1 MGPRELYFHV
11 ETKVALRRISF
22 AANGSGLRSQ
32 GEIMKLVQRNVHQS
46 GPSSAYVN
54 RSVTAWSLALFAF
67 SLLGA
72 QRAEASCGVIEIA
85 KGDIKIESK
94 GKVSAGAA
102 QSKVCEGDAIIAGTQ
117 SRAKVKMADGNELNI
132 SPESRI
138 VLETYQYKPTDN
150 KKKVLLNVV
159 YGKVRAATAKENM
172 YNDAAADG
180 QANSFQVKT
189 KAAVA
194 GVRGTDFL
202 TSFSPQTNKAEVV
215 TFKGEV
221 MVGQMGPG
229 GVILNPVAV
238 GAGQK
243 TEAVPGAPPAPPKV
257 VPPTEMQQMSQDSV
271 AAKDDPPRSAVADQR
286 ANNDSKDDKK
296 DSNEGGGRGEGQGRG
311 NSAGANTD
319 QKDDAGNG
327 GSNSG
332 SNSGPNSNGG
342 GKSTAGTSGGGSA
355 SGGSESG
362 SSGGSTTTARGG
374 SGGPAPSAGGSK
386 GNRAPAMTTGTAPVA
401 GPAPTGASMGSMID
415 ARDLGTAPIAGPALP
430 TVGSNIPA
438 FVPPPR
444 IDAVLP
450 PQPVCEFCNQQIE
463 SGPAKVNVRVT
474 IGN

>member
-1 MGPRELYFHV
+1 
-11 ETKVALRRISF
+11 
-22 AANGSGLRSQ
+22 
-32 GEIMKLVQRNVHQS
+32 MKLDQHPV
-46 GPSSAYVN
+46 SSPITKSN
-54 RSVTAWSLALFAF
+54 RFATRLVVLGF
-67 SLLGA
+67 SLFSA
-72 QRAEASCGVIEIA
+72 QYADAACGVIEIA

-94 GKVSAGAA
+94 GKVTAGAA
-102 QSKVCEGDAIIAGTQ
+102 QSKVCEGDAIVAGPQ

-202 TSFSPQTNKAEVV
+202 TSFNMQTNKAEVV

-243 TEAVPGAPPAPPKV
+243 TEAIPGAPPAPPKI
-257 VPPTEMQQMSQDSV
+257 VPPTEMQQMSSDSV
-271 AAKDDPPRSAVADQR
+271 AAKDDPPRATVADQR
-286 ANNDSKDDKK
+286 ANNERKDEKKDSNSQGNGQGQNSAGGGSDKK
-296 DSNEGGGRGEGQGRG
+296 DS
-311 NSAGANTD
+311 
-319 QKDDAGNG
+319 G
-327 GSNSG
+327 GSSGTASSG
-332 SNSGPNSNGG
+332 SGSTTGG
-342 GKSTAGTSGGGSA
+342 TRTPATTSGGT
-355 SGGSESG
+355 
-362 SSGGSTTTARGG
+362 ST
-374 SGGPAPSAGGSK
+374 
-386 GNRAPAMTTGTAPVA
+386 A
-401 GPAPTGASMGSMID
+401 GPAPTGPSTGSMID
-415 ARDLGTAPIAGPALP
+415 AKDLGTAPLAGPALP
-430 TVGSNIPA
+430 TTGTSIPV
-438 FVPPPR
+438 FVPPPT

-450 PQPVCEFCNQQIE
+450 PPPVCEFCNQQIE

>member
-1 MGPRELYFHV
+1 
-11 ETKVALRRISF
+11 
-22 AANGSGLRSQ
+22 
-32 GEIMKLVQRNVHQS
+32 MKLDQDPV
-46 GPSSAYVN
+46 SSPITKSF
-54 RSVTAWSLALFAF
+54 RFATLLVGLGL

-72 QRAEASCGVIEIA
+72 QSAEAACGVIEIA

-94 GKVSAGAA
+94 GKVTAGAA
-102 QSKVCEGDAIIAGTQ
+102 QSKVCEGDAIVAGPQ

-202 TSFSPQTNKAEVV
+202 TSFNMQTNKAEVV

-243 TEAVPGAPPAPPKV
+243 TEAIPGAPPAPPKI
-257 VPPTEMQQMSQDSV
+257 VPPTEMQQMSSESV
-271 AAKDDPPRSAVADQR
+271 AAKDDPPRAAVADQR
-286 ANNDSKDDKK
+286 ANNEKKDENKNSNSQGNGQGQNASGGNASDKK
-296 DSNEGGGRGEGQGRG
+296 NSNASGGTA
-311 NSAGANTD
+311 STD
-319 QKDDAGNG
+319 
-327 GSNSG
+327 SG
-332 SNSGPNSNGG
+332 SSSG
-342 GKSTAGTSGGGSA
+342 STSSGSSTSTRTPATTSGGT
-355 SGGSESG
+355 
-362 SSGGSTTTARGG
+362 ST
-374 SGGPAPSAGGSK
+374 
-386 GNRAPAMTTGTAPVA
+386 A
-401 GPAPTGASMGSMID
+401 GPAPTGPSTGSMID
-415 ARDLGTAPIAGPALP
+415 AKDLGTAPLAGPALP
-430 TVGSNIPA
+430 TTGTSIPV
-438 FVPPPR
+438 FVPPPT

-450 PQPVCEFCNQQIE
+450 PPPVCEFCNQQIE